1 MLWRR
6 LAYNTSLVER
16 LDEEVEPLVSLLTL
30 WKLCLFWCV
39 RFVVSRILDTS

>member
-16 LDEEVEPLVSLLTL
+16 LDEEVEPLVSLLIYVGMHVFGL
-30 WKLCLFWCV
+30 LFLEAWIHL
-39 RFVVSRILDTS
+39 SI